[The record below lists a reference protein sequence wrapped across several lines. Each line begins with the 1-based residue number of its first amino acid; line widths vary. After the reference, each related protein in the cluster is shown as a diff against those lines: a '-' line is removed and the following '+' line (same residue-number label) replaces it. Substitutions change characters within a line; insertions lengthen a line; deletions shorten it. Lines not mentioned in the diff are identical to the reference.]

1 MDLLHHLINTLVH
14 LSPAS
19 VNDLANYIGPIKLYA
34 VLFAIIFCETGLVI
48 WPFLPGDSLLFAV
61 GAVCAISNAVS
72 FPVVAILLIVAANTG
87 DIVNYTLG
95 YRIGPKVFHGESKL
109 LNRKHLT
116 EAHEFYEKYGRLTII
131 LARFVPI
138 VRTFAPF
145 VAGIGQMSFIRFE
158 IVSIVGAALWVLICL
173 TCGFT
178 LAHNEFVQKHF
189 QIVILAIVAVSL
201 IPPVVQFLKQR
212 RGSATPA
219 NV

>member
-1 MDLLHHLINTLVH
+1 MDFLHHLINTLLH

-19 VNDLANYIGPIKLYA
+19 VNDLANYVGPGPMYA

-61 GAVCAISNAVS
+61 GAVCAISNAIS
-72 FPVVAILLIVAANTG
+72 FPIVAVLLIVAANSG

-95 YRIGPKVFHGESKL
+95 YRLGPKVFHGESKL
-109 LNRKHLT
+109 LNKKHLI

-145 VAGIGQMSFIRFE
+145 VAGIGQMGFLKFE
-158 IVSIVGAALWVLICL
+158 IFSIIGGALWVLICL
-173 TCGFT
+173 TCGYE
-178 LAHNEFVQKHF
+178 LANNLFVQKHF

-201 IPPVVQFLKQR
+201 IPPVVQYLKTR
-212 RGSATPA
+212 RSSSEPA

>member
-1 MDLLHHLINTLVH
+1 MDLLHHLVNTLLH

-19 VNDLANYIGPIKLYA
+19 VNDLAGYIGPAKLYA
-34 VLFAIIFCETGLVI
+34 VLFVIIFCETGLVI

-61 GAVCAISNAVS
+61 GAVCAISNAIS
-72 FPVVAILLIVAANTG
+72 FPVVAVLLIVAANAG

-109 LNRKHLT
+109 LNKKHLT

-145 VAGIGQMSFIRFE
+145 VAGIGQMGFLKFE
-158 IVSIVGAALWVLICL
+158 VFSIVGGALWVSICL

-189 QIVILAIVAVSL
+189 QIVILAIVGVSL
-201 IPPVVQFLKQR
+201 IPPVVQYLKTR
-212 RGSATPA
+212 RSVNAPA

>member
-1 MDLLHHLINTLVH
+1 MVLLHQLITTLVH

-19 VNDLANYIGPIKLYA
+19 VDDLAVQIGPLKLYA

-61 GAVCAISNAVS
+61 GAVCAISNAIS
-72 FPVVAILLIVAANTG
+72 FPIVALLLIVAANSG

-95 YRIGPKVFHGESKL
+95 YRLGPKVFHGQSKL
-109 LNRKHLT
+109 LNKKHLT

-145 VAGIGQMSFIRFE
+145 VAGIGQMRFMDFE
-158 IVSIVGAALWVLICL
+158 LFSIIGGAGWVLICL
-173 TCGFT
+173 TCGYE
-178 LAHNEFVQKHF
+178 LAHVEFVQKHF

-201 IPPVVQFLKQR
+201 IPPVVQYLKQR
-212 RGSATPA
+212 RGTASPA

>member
-1 MDLLHHLINTLVH
+1 MDFLHHLFITLLH

-19 VNDLANYIGPIKLYA
+19 VNDLANYVGPTVMYA
-34 VLFAIIFCETGLVI
+34 VLFLIIFCETGLVI

-61 GAVCAISNAVS
+61 GAVCAISNAIS
-72 FPVVAILLIVAANTG
+72 FPIVAVLLIVAANAG

-95 YRIGPKVFHGESKL
+95 YRIGPKVFSGDSKL
-109 LNRKHLT
+109 LNKKHLT

-145 VAGIGQMSFIRFE
+145 VAGIGQMKFMQFE
-158 IVSIVGAALWVLICL
+158 VFSIVGGALWVLICL

-178 LAHNEFVQKHF
+178 LAHNDFVQKHF

-201 IPPVVQFLKQR
+201 IPPVVQYLKTR
-212 RGSATPA
+212 RSANAPA